1 MRHPAAIVT
10 IIVQCHYRVSRVQWG
25 FSATSERRWGSS
37 DTIVSEPMT
46 ARSAGSAATAFR
58 RSVRLLER
66 AQVPEPELSA
76 AYLLSAAIGDP
87 ECTRFEPLA
96 PSARLP
102 LPAGARERYVALLRR
117 RLAREPVQY
126 IVGSWDFRDLT
137 LAVRPPCLI
146 PRPETEEL
154 VELVL
159 QDFAAAP
166 PTTFL
171 EVGCGRCG

>member
-1 MRHPAAIVT
+1 MA
-10 IIVQCHYRVSRVQWG
+10 
-25 FSATSERRWGSS
+25 
-37 DTIVSEPMT
+37 

-66 AQVPEPELSA
+66 AGVPEPSLSA
-76 AYLLSAAIGDP
+76 AYLLSAAMGDNSL
-87 ECTRFEPLA
+87 RFEPLA
-96 PSARLP
+96 PAAQLP
-102 LPAGARERYVALLRR
+102 LPADVRGRYVALLRR

-137 LAVRPPCLI
+137 LAVRAPCLI

-171 EVGCGRCG
+171 EVGCGRCE